1 VLRKEATRIQAH
13 LQPDDALVQLRTT
26 LETGSISE
34 QQNAFATLGGLTN
47 AEVDAV
53 LSQWLDKLL
62 SKDVKPE
69 LHLDLLEA
77 AAKRESPGIKARA
90 GKFETS
96 RPASDDLRSYREC
109 LVGGDAEEGR
119 KVFLEKV
126 EASCVRCHKLNG
138 EGGEVGPELTGIG
151 SRKDR
156 QYLLESLVFPNKHIA
171 EGFESVV
178 VALKNETAYA
188 GQLKSETPQVLE
200 INSPEDGLIQI
211 KKADI
216 KARERGLSSM
226 PEELRQVLTKQ
237 DLRNLVEFLAQLKD
251 KQESP

>member
-1 VLRKEATRIQAH
+1 
-13 LQPDDALVQLRTT
+13 
-26 LETGSISE
+26 
-34 QQNAFATLGGLTN
+34 
-47 AEVDAV
+47 
-53 LSQWLDKLL
+53 
-62 SKDVKPE
+62 
-69 LHLDLLEA
+69 
-77 AAKRESPGIKARA
+77 
-90 GKFETS
+90 
-96 RPASDDLRSYREC
+96 
-109 LVGGDAEEGR
+109 
-119 KVFLEKV
+119 
-126 EASCVRCHKLNG
+126 VRCHKLNG

-188 GQLKSETPQVLE
+188 GQLKSETPQILE

-226 PEELRQVLTKQ
+226 PEELRQVLTKH